1 MENVFTR
8 KLENWVPLSDADQ
21 ASLEAISGNVEIV
34 ERNQHLIREGDD
46 PHSVFLL
53 IEGWA
58 FRYKVLP
65 DGKRQIVAFLL
76 PGDLCDV
83 HIFILDQMDHGI
95 AMLSRGKVVRI
106 PRETILQVIEERPA
120 ISRALWWAT
129 LVDEA
134 VLREWL
140 VNIGGRNAFARTA
153 HLLCEL
159 YVRMENVSLVSGQA
173 MHLPLTQIDLAEALG
188 LTPVHVNRML
198 KRLRSEG
205 LVSFKSQAFEIHDIE
220 GLKAS
225 AGFSPGYLHGQK
237 ARSSIFGGPGHPA
250 IDAHRAL
257 AEGAH

>member
-1 MENVFTR
+1 MTNAFIR
-8 KLENWVPLSDADQ
+8 KLDNWIPLSGADQ
-21 ASLEAISGNVEIV
+21 ASLEAISGNVEDV
-34 ERNQHLIREGDD
+34 ERHQHLIREGDD

-65 DGKRQIVAFLL
+65 DGKRQIVAFVL
-76 PGDLCDV
+76 PGDFCDV
-83 HIFILDQMDHGI
+83 HIFMLDQMDHGI

-106 PRETILQVIEERPA
+106 PRETILRVAEERPA

-140 VNIGGRNAFARTA
+140 VNIGGRDAYARTA

-159 YVRMENVSLVSGQA
+159 YARMENVALVTRQA

-198 KRLRSEG
+198 KRLRSDG
-205 LVSFKSQAFEIHDIE
+205 LVSLKSQELVIHDIDR
-220 GLKAS
+220 LKAS
-225 AGFSPGYLHGQK
+225 AGFNPGYLHGQK
-237 ARSSIFGGPGHPA
+237 ARPTVLDGASHPMERA
-250 IDAHRAL
+250 ERIPAEAAH
-257 AEGAH
+257 